1 MRTQKLRIM
10 LLSKTSNITPSSIN
24 RRIRK
29 LKEQPSDEILIDV
42 QSLGIEMQSL
52 ESNCESARAIG

>member
-1 MRTQKLRIM
+1 M